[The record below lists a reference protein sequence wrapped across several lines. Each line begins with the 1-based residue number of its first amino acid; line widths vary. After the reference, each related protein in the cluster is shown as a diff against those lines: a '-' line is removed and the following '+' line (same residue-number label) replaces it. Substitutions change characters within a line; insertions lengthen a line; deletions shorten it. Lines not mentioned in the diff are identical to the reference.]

1 MATVR
6 ESLEFSAKLRL
17 PASVSE
23 ETRTHFIDEV
33 MQLVGLTNFQNRMVG
48 DVSQPSLSTGQLK
61 LLTIA
66 VELVA
71 NPSILFLDEPTSGEL
86 LASGDRPLR

>member
-17 PASVSE
+17 PSSVSTE
-23 ETRTHFIDEV
+23 PRNHFVQEV
-33 MQLVGLTNFQNRMVG
+33 MELVGLTNFQNRMVG

-71 NPSILFLDEPTSGEL
+71 NP
-86 LASGDRPLR
+86 R